1 MNMVLLLAGGQ
12 DGSAKPY
19 SPKQKSRRWDW
30 MAEIFLYL
38 VQPLVWMRLCQQHLK
53 HESGVSLPASKA
65 RLPNSLSGTHLL
77 SLGVRQK
84 ETRSHQEPHTDQ
96 GSAPLA
102 ESPTVL
108 AGRA

>member
-1 MNMVLLLAGGQ
+1 MQAQPSSRETPDVSGRAPLPILLFY
-12 DGSAKPY
+12 P
-19 SPKQKSRRWDW
+19 
-30 MAEIFLYL
+30 
-38 VQPLVWMRLCQQHLK
+38 
-53 HESGVSLPASKA
+53 
-65 RLPNSLSGTHLL
+65 RLPNSLSGTHLP
-77 SLGVRQK
+77 SLGVRQE